1 MSRVRRAEAFR
12 LIRATRD
19 ALHWVDPY
27 VDGAVED
34 AEKIYHVRFQDDE
47 RFLALI
53 FPEMDGCRIL
63 TPPDEP
69 RTLRDVANRIL
80 YNEWTF
86 EDLVEDKGLNP
97 KLHDPAMF
105 AKTRYL
111 DENFDY
117 EKFGMLIL
125 APSNEEEREQ
135 SPDGSFFLYDGF
147 HRSLVLAKYL
157 LEEEVEYQQVEGIMV
172 IPRPL

>member
-1 MSRVRRAEAFR
+1 MSKVRRAEAFR
-12 LIRATRD
+12 LIKETRD
-19 ALHWVDPY
+19 RVHWVDRY

-34 AEKIYHVRFQDDE
+34 AKKIYHVRFQDDE
-47 RFLALI
+47 RFLSLI

-63 TPPDEP
+63 TPPDES
-69 RTLRDVANRIL
+69 RTLRDVAHRIL

-86 EDLVEDKGLNP
+86 EDLVEDMGLAP
-97 KLHDPAMF
+97 KLHDPGMF
-105 AKTRYL
+105 AKSRYL

-117 EKFGMLIL
+117 EKFGLLIL
-125 APSNEEEREQ
+125 APSTEEEREQ
-135 SPDGSFFLYDGF
+135 SPDGSFFIYDGF

-157 LEEEVEYQQVEGIMV
+157 LEEEIDYQQVEGILV

>member
-1 MSRVRRAEAFR
+1 MSPVRRAEAFR
-12 LIRATRD
+12 MIRETRD
-19 ALHWVDPY
+19 AVHWVDPY

-69 RTLRDVANRIL
+69 RTLRDVANRII

-86 EDLVEDKGLNP
+86 DELVEDMGLDAR
-97 KLHDPAMF
+97 LHDPGMF
-105 AKTRYL
+105 AKTRYI
-111 DENFDY
+111 DET
-117 EKFGMLIL
+117 
-125 APSNEEEREQ
+125 
-135 SPDGSFFLYDGF
+135 FFIYDGF

-157 LEEEVEYQQVEGIMV
+157 LEEEVDYQQVEGILV